1 MSATGVEL
9 SGTPQKL
16 VAAPVWR
23 PEVPL
28 VENRHSLPR
37 TRRAMSGSRTSRQ
50 TADVGPKE
58 LLHSVLHNHRL
69 WRLTRRNH

>member
-1 MSATGVEL
+1 MSATAVEL

-28 VENRHSLPR
+28 VETATHY
-37 TRRAMSGSRTSRQ
+37 RRAQGHVGKPDVETNCRRRAKGTAAQCPAQSQTPAADSRDR
-50 TADVGPKE
+50 
-58 LLHSVLHNHRL
+58 
-69 WRLTRRNH
+69 